1 MERLYCYRTTE
12 IRRRRVLWKAPDIAW
27 DVCTSLTEMAGATI
41 AVLMKEII
49 KKISSLDCIRD

>member
-1 MERLYCYRTTE
+1 M
-12 IRRRRVLWKAPDIAW
+12 LWKAPDIAW
-27 DVCTSLTEMAGATI
+27 DVCTSLTGMAGATI